1 MSNELIALLD
11 GKAVGSVNRDAR
23 GRLRF
28 IYKDDW
34 RNAPDAYP
42 LSLSIPLGAKEH
54 GRSVVEA
61 YLWGLLPDNER
72 VLGRWAAKFHVSARN
87 VFALIAHVGEDCA
100 GAVQFVTPER
110 LDDIRSGKGD
120 KIEWLDES
128 EIAKRLETLRKDHA
142 AWRL

>member
-61 YLWGLLPDNER
+61 YLWGLLPITNACLVDGQPNSTCRPVTYSLSSPTSAKTAR
-72 VLGRWAAKFHVSARN
+72 VLS
-87 VFALIAHVGEDCA
+87 
-100 GAVQFVTPER
+100 
-110 LDDIRSGKGD
+110 S
-120 KIEWLDES
+120 S
-128 EIAKRLETLRKDHA
+128 
-142 AWRL
+142 